1 MADTDNLRTASLYIN
16 NQLLSRGL
24 LRDGSTI
31 DFADPMSGG
40 DLSDT
45 MSRIMGVV
53 NDLILRRDRDAEHR
67 EALSQTL
74 RTLRAENLHQ
84 TNHLQRECDA
94 HADAQ
99 RRLQTAEAASQAQR
113 AQLSQAESTIHKLK
127 DDAARTKALVAQT
140 RGACAN
146 EVRKR
151 DRQIEALKKA
161 VLDAGRARGERRG
174 TAVTSITVTG
184 EMGGDGNEGQA
195 AAGLEQ
201 GATACDDY
209 DLRQESNS
217 FLAELAKGLSADNEA
232 LMALVRRVESNL
244 KDMSG
249 YEGTPT
255 AESNNAQASLL
266 PGAVEDLETELEA
279 VLQHLRTILTN
290 PSFVPIEEVMVRDEE
305 IHRLREGWEKME
317 TRWKEAVH
325 LIDGWR
331 RRMASSGKSVN
342 MEELKMGLRLSPVRV
357 RHVAETAQGLGLRVA
372 PINFNLRSVQE
383 EEEDDEELK
392 EEQREEKSSAHM
404 IPSPAESLHLVP
416 APGYEDLAEDDD
428 NDDSDSDS
436 ESSIFE
442 DEVDIHDLDVS
453 EPNVQILEQSMMMET
468 LDSSPLPEPPQ
479 LSPLKDSETAGN
491 RRRPEPSR
499 SRKRPGDFSAITE
512 ENTYDPASAVEEA
525 PPKPPA
531 RVAKKAEPRQRQTA
545 AATRPKPQEMPSR
558 PNSAASYAST
568 TSTTTEKSI
577 KLVKSDASAPT
588 SGTKAAQPPPAKKR
602 NTAKTAE
609 QQQQQQQ
616 QPSSRRPTRPA
627 TSMATTRPTR
637 AAAAAAA
644 ASRAV
649 TSNRETKTHAPS
661 KSLPE
666 QQIQETT
673 TSTQPKRGAGAKEMP
688 PPPVPTRAT
697 RQTAATPSKM
707 AIVVPPPSSSRL
719 PLPRTANANGVPQSP
734 LTMATIQAKLAAS
747 EREADAARVRAK
759 LKAARL
765 GRGGLGAAAA
775 AAAAAGTA
783 PASRTASN
791 GTTKSADDSE
801 QGGASVRSIDSGVE
815 PVRRMAA
822 GGARS
827 PLPELAV
834 SGGSEDKGSS
844 TGSTV
849 RAVVDKPQDLSP
861 RKRGRRAEKV
871 ASRRRST
878 LNAWELKTLI
888 SGEVAVSPSRGS

>member
-40 DLSDT
+40 DLGDT

-127 DDAARTKALVAQT
+127 DEAARTKALVAQT

-151 DRQIEALKKA
+151 DRQIDALKKA

-174 TAVTSITVTG
+174 TTVTSITVTG
-184 EMGGDGNEGQA
+184 EMGGDGGEVQS

-232 LMALVRRVESNL
+232 LMTLVRRVESNL
-244 KDMSG
+244 KEMSG
-249 YEGTPT
+249 YEGSPT
-255 AESNNAQASLL
+255 TESQNAQASLL
-266 PGAVEDLETELEA
+266 PGAVEELETELEA

-290 PSFVPIEEVMVRDEE
+290 PSFVPIEEVVVRDEE

-357 RHVAETAQGLGLRVA
+357 RHVAETSQGLGLRVA

-392 EEQREEKSSAHM
+392 EEQREEKSTVHM

-416 APGYEDLAEDDD
+416 APGYEDLADDDD
-428 NDDSDSDS
+428 NDDDDSDS

-453 EPNVQILEQSMMMET
+453 EPNVQILEQSMMMES

-499 SRKRPGDFSAITE
+499 SRKRPGEFSAITE
-512 ENTYDPASAVEEA
+512 ENTYDSASAVEEA

-545 AATRPKPQEMPSR
+545 AAPRAKPQEMPSR

-577 KLVKSDASAPT
+577 KLVKSDTSAPT

-609 QQQQQQQ
+609 P
-616 QPSSRRPTRPA
+616 QPSSRRPARPA

-637 AAAAAAA
+637 AAAAAAN
-644 ASRAV
+644 RAV
-649 TSNRETKTHAPS
+649 TTNRETRTHAPS

-666 QQIQETT
+666 QHIQET
-673 TSTQPKRGAGAKEMP
+673 TSTQPKRGAAAKEMP

-697 RQTAATPSKM
+697 RQTAATPSKL

-747 EREADAARVRAK
+747 ERDADAARVRAK

-775 AAAAAGTA
+775 AGAAAA
-783 PASRTASN
+783 PSRTASN

-801 QGGASVRSIDSGVE
+801 QGGASVRSIDSIE
-815 PVRRMAA
+815 PIKRAA
-822 GGARS
+822 TGGARS
-827 PLPELAV
+827 PLSELTV

-849 RAVVDKPQDLSP
+849 RVVVDKPQDLSP

-888 SGEVAVSPSRGS
+888 SGDVAVSPSRGS